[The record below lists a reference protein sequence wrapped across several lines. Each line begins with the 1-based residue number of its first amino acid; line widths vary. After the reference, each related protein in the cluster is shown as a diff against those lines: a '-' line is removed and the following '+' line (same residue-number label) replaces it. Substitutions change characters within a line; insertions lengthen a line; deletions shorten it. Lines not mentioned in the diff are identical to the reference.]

1 MRILLCCE
9 FYAPSV
15 GGVQE
20 VIKQIAERLVLRGH
34 EVTVA
39 TTKLPTRKFN
49 TLNGVNIVD
58 FKISG
63 NLVNGIIGEV
73 EAYRNFVL
81 SGNFDAIMV
90 KAAQQWTF
98 DALWEILP
106 QIKMRKVFIP
116 CGFSGLYEP
125 EYTDYFNKLPA
136 ILSQFD
142 HLIFYASDYRDI
154 NFAREHGLDGL
165 SVIPNGVS
173 EKEFLVEPDPDFRA
187 RHGID
192 PDDFLM
198 LTVGSFTGMKG
209 QFEVTSAFAKMKND
223 KSATLIINGNRIPRI
238 TKPALKSI
246 AKKHARGMLQM
257 LGLKEK
263 PNTWMDLA
271 ESVNKEKENK
281 RVIITDLPRS
291 ELVQAF
297 MAADLFVFASNI
309 EYSPLVLFEAAAA
322 GTPFLSGPVGNAE
335 EIASWTGAGVI
346 CPAQRDERGYTRVDP
361 TVLAEYMSELASDKS
376 HLSQLG
382 AAGRKSWLERFT
394 WDKIVIEYEK
404 VLRDPDELKSL

>member
-20 VIKQIAERLVLRGH
+20 VMKQIAERLVSRGH
-34 EVTVA
+34 EVTAA
-39 TTKLPTRKFN
+39 TTKLPTRDFN
-49 TLNGVNIVD
+49 SLNGVNIVD

-63 NLVNGIIGEV
+63 NLVNGIVGDV
-73 EAYRNFVL
+73 EAYRDFVL
-81 SGNFDAIMV
+81 AGDFDVIMV

-106 QIKMRKVFIP
+106 QIKMRKVLIP
-116 CGFSGLYEP
+116 CGFSGLGELAYS
-125 EYTDYFNKLPA
+125 DYFKKMPA

-154 NFAREHGLDGL
+154 NFARKHGLDAL
-165 SVIPNGVS
+165 SVIPNGAS

-192 PDDFLM
+192 PDDFLF
-198 LTVGSFTGMKG
+198 LTVGSFTGIKG
-209 QFEVTSAFAKMKND
+209 HFEVTKAFAEMKLD
-223 KSATLIINGNRIPRI
+223 RPATLILNGNIVPRM
-238 TKPALKSI
+238 TQPALKSI
-246 AKKHARGMLQM
+246 AKKHARGVLQM

-263 PNTWMDLA
+263 PNAWMDLA
-271 ESVNKEKENK
+271 ESINEKNENK
-281 RVIITDLPRS
+281 KVIITDLPRP

-297 MAADLFVFASNI
+297 IAADLFVFASNI

-322 GTPFLSGPVGNAE
+322 GTPFLSVPVGNAA

-346 CPAQRDERGYTRVDP
+346 CPAQQDERGYTRVDP
-361 TVLAEYMSELASDKS
+361 TVLAEYMSELAGDRSR
-376 HLSQLG
+376 LNQLG
-382 AAGRKSWLERFT
+382 TAGRKSWLERFT
-394 WDKIVIEYEK
+394 WDKIVIEYEE
-404 VLRDPDELKSL
+404 VLRGSNKKSS